1 MYTKYF
7 IRFLVELMGF
17 EPTTS
22 SMPSRRAPNCATA
35 PPEQLL
41 TMLTSSRWIRLSAA
55 KIDERKLLTRTGI
68 TIRSCGGKMHF
79 MKRMDSAVRLVF
91 FLPKACA
98 TVGVTLMLAF
108 AMGVA
113 PGLVVPGA
121 AAQGVAPTEQ
131 KAEAKAARAV
141 KFIAEVELLDCD
153 GTPCVEARIGEGKPV
168 KMGIDTGN
176 KDSILDKDVAD
187 AAGLKATSAMPAG
200 APAGMFRTTIPA
212 VRIGGATL
220 HEVAALGMSLSE
232 MVAQKQMPNVA
243 GTLAYTAFKDRMVQL
258 DFVANKLRISELLTA
273 AAPCS
278 GTCDKFSLITF
289 GKKGPPIVVAEGF
302 EINGKAMSAQVD
314 TMYTGTMVV
323 YTASID
329 KLGLSDAAKTER
341 NENFPLTDGG
351 VDMKAAP
358 AQKESFH
365 GLALGVSAPVV
376 YFPTPDVHEPDGLFD
391 ATVGLGVFY
400 GSVLTLDF
408 RDMTISVSRP

>member
-1 MYTKYF
+1 
-7 IRFLVELMGF
+7 
-17 EPTTS
+17 
-22 SMPSRRAPNCATA
+22 
-35 PPEQLL
+35 
-41 TMLTSSRWIRLSAA
+41 MLTSSRRIRLSAG
-55 KIDERKLLTRTGI
+55 RFGGQKLPTLSSATKNSGEVTMGSLKCVSWGFRLAIFFAAFLAVAGL
-68 TIRSCGGKMHF
+68 GVAVPGAWAQ
-79 MKRMDSAVRLVF
+79 DSAVAS
-91 FLPKACA
+91 K
-98 TVGVTLMLAF
+98 
-108 AMGVA
+108 
-113 PGLVVPGA
+113 
-121 AAQGVAPTEQ
+121 TEG
-131 KAEAKAARAV
+131 KTAHAV
-141 KFIAEVELLDCD
+141 KFNAEVELLDCD
-153 GTPCVEARIGEGKPV
+153 GTPCVEARIGEGKPL
-168 KMGIDTGN
+168 KLGIDTGN
-176 KDSILDKDVAD
+176 QASILDKDVAD

-212 VRIGGATL
+212 VHIGGATL
-220 HEVAALGMSLSE
+220 HEVPALGMSLSE
-232 MVAQKQMPNVA
+232 MIAQKQMPNVA
-243 GTLAYTAFKDRMVQL
+243 GTLAYTAFKDRIVQL

-273 AAPCS
+273 AVPCS

-302 EINGKAMSAQVD
+302 EINGKAVSAQVD

-323 YTASID
+323 YSASID
-329 KLGLSDAAKTER
+329 KLGLSDAAKAER
-341 NENFPLTDGG
+341 TENFPLTDGG